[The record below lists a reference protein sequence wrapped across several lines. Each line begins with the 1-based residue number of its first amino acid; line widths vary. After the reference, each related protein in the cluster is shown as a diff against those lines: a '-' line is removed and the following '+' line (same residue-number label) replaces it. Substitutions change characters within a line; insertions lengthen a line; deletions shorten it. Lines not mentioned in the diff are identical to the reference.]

1 MVTRNRGQLLLV
13 AAVLIALVIVASAVL
28 LNGLVTPETATTS
41 SLSGDASDFERTT
54 ESIASDLEQ
63 LFEHNTSVDE
73 AGEPLPYADAD
84 ALGRAV
90 NETYRPLVANATL
103 NRTGAVLDVRYAR
116 ASSLEGDV
124 IYNRSVSEFENESG
138 TSDWTVAEGV
148 ETIPRAI
155 VNVSDVDSGPGF
167 KLVVEGSG
175 GSSWSYSVTDDA
187 VVFDGG
193 SQRCDGAI
201 DPSTNWDDIRLDV
214 RNPAIHNGTLEV
226 TNTDGDVLCSR
237 RVEVAESLSTPYT
250 VSIGNGDQAE
260 GTYFISVDG
269 GVHNHVENGEWVSD
283 EEDVVVNPAFAVTY
297 LTEGIEYESSYRLYN
312 ATR

>member
-1 MVTRNRGQLLLV
+1 MVTRDRGQLLLV

-41 SLSGDASDFERTT
+41 SLSGDAADFERTT
-54 ESIASDLEQ
+54 DSIASDLEQ

-90 NETYRPLVANATL
+90 NDIYGPLVANATL

-124 IYNRSVSEFENESG
+124 VYNTSVNTFENEKDSAN
-138 TSDWTVAEGV
+138 WTVAQGV

-155 VNVSDVDSGPGF
+155 VNVSNDGGGEF
-167 KLVVEGSG
+167 GLAIEGSAG
-175 GSSWSYSVTDDA
+175 GEWSYNVTDDA
-187 VVFDGG
+187 VVIDGDP
-193 SQRCDGAI
+193 RCDGVI
-201 DPSTNWDDIRLDV
+201 NSSTRDIRLDV
-214 RNPAIHNGTLEV
+214 RNPAIHNATLEV
-226 TNTDGDVLCSR
+226 TNTDGDVPCSPR
-237 RVEVAESLSTPYT
+237 IEVAKGLSTPYT

-269 GVHNHVENGEWVSD
+269 DLHDNATDDNWVSD
-283 EEDVVVNPAFAVTY
+283 EEDVVVNPAFAVSY
-297 LTEGIEYESSYRLYN
+297 LTEGIEYKSTYRLYN